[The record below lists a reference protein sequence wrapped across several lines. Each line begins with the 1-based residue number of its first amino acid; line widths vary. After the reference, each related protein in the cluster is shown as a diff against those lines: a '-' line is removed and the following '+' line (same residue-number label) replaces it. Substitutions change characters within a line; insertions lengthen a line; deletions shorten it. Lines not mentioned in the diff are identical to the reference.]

1 MAASEVL
8 RTPFQN
14 LWIIF
19 MPMMIFYSDD
29 FLLGGE
35 EHSNVIANKND
46 RRVIKATLHKKWSF
60 P

>member
-1 MAASEVL
+1 
-8 RTPFQN
+8 
-14 LWIIF
+14 

>member
-1 MAASEVL
+1 
-8 RTPFQN
+8 
-14 LWIIF
+14 

-35 EHSNVIANKND
+35 EHSNVIANKNG